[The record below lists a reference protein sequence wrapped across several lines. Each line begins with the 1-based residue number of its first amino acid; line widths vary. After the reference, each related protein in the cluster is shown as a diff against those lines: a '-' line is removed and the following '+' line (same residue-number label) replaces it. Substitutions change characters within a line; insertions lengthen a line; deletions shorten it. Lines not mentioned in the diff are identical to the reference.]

1 MLVDRSRFLKLA
13 IAIAATTATTVA
25 CSASPEESAG
35 DEGAAEAEAQAQTAG
50 GACNDRSIRRPG
62 EGSMT
67 PYSYQEGY
75 CFDLARWEGAPDQEG
90 ITTKWFDFVY
100 DHCRAYSSQ
109 LQPAVAKKTK
119 ECLDRANDRR
129 GRNADGDPTAEFDA
143 TAMYECGKSALYSIC
158 SDGIDQRTNSVK
170 DAQGKG
176 RCDRITD
183 ALKSRGDTRTSRT
196 ILSEC
201 MAVLSGLKSSARSH
215 MESCVTKEGWDL
227 YTCVEGLSADFSG
240 TEAALSEPAPS
251 AADACVSGSTG
262 GAPAANAC
270 DAVLA
275 KIDRETA
282 AGAFAVREFAEQHC
296 ASYLKNYAPAA
307 AKATIACLTDP
318 SKETYQNI
326 YACGALGLKKVC
338 RDPSAVDAQ
347 CKTIVEAI
355 TAVDSKANAGGR
367 ITRQCRTLMPGL
379 KAEARNT
386 VKNCVPNLARSF
398 GPSLARYSFYSCIE
412 GLDP

>member
-1 MLVDRSRFLKLA
+1 MLVDRNRFLKLA
-13 IAIAATTATTVA
+13 LAIAATTATTVA
-25 CSASPEESAG
+25 CSASDDGAA
-35 DEGAAEAEAQAQTAG
+35 DENGAAEAEAQAQTAG

-90 ITTKWFDFVY
+90 ITTHWFDFIY

-119 ECLDRANDRR
+119 ECLDRADARR
-129 GRNADGDPTAEFDA
+129 GRDADGNPTAEFDA

-158 SDGIDQRTNSVK
+158 DDGIDQRVNSVK

-183 ALKSRGDTRTSRT
+183 SLVSRGDRRAKRT

-201 MAVLSGLKSSARSH
+201 MAVLSGLKSSARGQ

-227 YTCVEGLSADFSG
+227 YTCVEGISADFSG
-240 TEAALSEPAPS
+240 AEAALSEPAPS
-251 AADACVSGSTG
+251 AADACVAGNSG

-270 DAVLA
+270 DAVIA

-282 AGAFAVREFAEQHC
+282 AGAFSVREFAVSHC
-296 ASYLKNYAPAA
+296 ASYLKNFAPAA

-338 RDPSAVDAQ
+338 RDPSAVDAT
-347 CKTIVEAI
+347 CKGIVQAI
-355 TAVDSKANAGGR
+355 EAVDPKANAGGR
-367 ITRQCRTLMPGL
+367 ITRQCRTMLPGL
-379 KAEARNT
+379 KAEARTT
-386 VKNCVPNLARSF
+386 VKNCVPGLAQSF
-398 GPSLARYSFYSCIE
+398 GRDLARYSFYSCIE